1 MKIGQRVQTPHGPG
15 TVKVIEKLSDRF
27 PRAGVLHDVFPG
39 GMPRIFTDDILY
51 YFFTELK
58 ILKHN

>member
-15 TVKVIEKLSDRF
+15 TVKVIENYK
-27 PRAGVLHDVFPG
+27 RAGVLHDVFPG

-58 ILKHN
+58 CENR